1 MARPGTY
8 DVAVVGLGALGSAAA
23 WQLSRRGL
31 RVLGLERHELGHRR
45 GASHGDSRI
54 IRLSYHTPAYVRAAA
69 LAYAGW
75 AELAAEAGEAF
86 VTPTGGVDVFPAGA
100 AIDLATYTTSLDDT
114 GTAYELLDAAESRR
128 RWPGLAVPAGAAVL
142 HQPATGA
149 VAADRATAALRRRA
163 LARGAVLRD
172 RSRVTGV
179 REAGD
184 GVELRTA
191 DGAAY
196 RARHVVVAAD
206 AWTND
211 VLGML
216 ATSDPAGDRVAPLP
230 LAVTQEHVVHFAV
243 EPGSHAPGRFP
254 TWIWM
259 DDPSY
264 YGLPE
269 YGEATVKVGRDC
281 GGREVAPDAS
291 RVPDPEYVADL
302 TAFVRAAL
310 PGAGPAVRVTSC
322 LYTLTPDRDF
332 VVGPVPGHERVLLAL
347 GAAHGFKFAPWFG
360 RVLAELVA
368 GDEPSSPLDA
378 YAPGRPALRRVGA
391 PAAERSWLV

>member
-1 MARPGTY
+1 
-8 DVAVVGLGALGSAAA
+8 
-23 WQLSRRGL
+23 
-31 RVLGLERHELGHRR
+31 
-45 GASHGDSRI
+45 
-54 IRLSYHTPAYVRAAA
+54 
-69 LAYAGW
+69 
-75 AELAAEAGEAF
+75 
-86 VTPTGGVDVFPAGA
+86 
-100 AIDLATYTTSLDDT
+100 
-114 GTAYELLDAAESRR
+114 
-128 RWPGLAVPAGAAVL
+128 VPAGATVL

-149 VAADRATAALRRRA
+149 VAADRGTAAMRRRA

-172 RSRVTGV
+172 RSPVTGL

-184 GVELRTA
+184 GVELRTS
-191 DGAAY
+191 DGATY

-216 ATSDPAGDRVAPLP
+216 AASDPGGDAVAPLP
-230 LAVTQEHVVHFAV
+230 LTVTQEHVVHFAV
-243 EPGSHAPGRFP
+243 DPGSHAPGRFP

-281 GGREVAPDAS
+281 GGREVAPDGS
-291 RVPDPEYVADL
+291 RVPDPEYVARL
-302 TAFVRAAL
+302 TAFVRARV
-310 PGAGPAVRVTSC
+310 PGAGPAVRVTAC

-332 VVGPVPGHERVLLAL
+332 VLGPLPGHERVLVAL

-360 RVLAELVA
+360 GVLADLVA
-368 GDEPSSPLDA
+368 GDEPESPLA
-378 YAPGRPALRRVGA
+378 PYAPGRASLTTTGA
-391 PAAERSWLV
+391 TAAERSWLV